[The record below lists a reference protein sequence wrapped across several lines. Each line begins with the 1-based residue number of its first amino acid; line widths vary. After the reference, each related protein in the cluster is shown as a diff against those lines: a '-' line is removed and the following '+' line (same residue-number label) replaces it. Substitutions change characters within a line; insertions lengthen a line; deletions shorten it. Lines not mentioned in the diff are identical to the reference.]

1 MMLPAIAL
9 SEGFR
14 ITVKGLVQGV
24 GFRPFVKRLA
34 TDLGLTGRIWNS
46 RQGVEIELL
55 ADDAQIHQFVH
66 SLYQSPPKLARIDN
80 IDVQATASTE
90 HFEHFFI
97 EVSDPDYQAADIPP
111 DQAMCKSCRCELFDT
126 SQRRHDFA
134 FNSCSDCGPRFSIIK
149 AMPYDR
155 QTTAMQHFPLCSACE
170 HEFNS
175 ATERRFHT
183 EAMACPECGPTM
195 KLLNAEGKHIDVEEQ
210 GILATCSKWLSQ
222 GKILAIKGIG
232 GFHLCCDSYN
242 LESVELLRRRKRR
255 PSKPFAVMMPDI
267 EQVQAHFELTEVEK
281 SQLSLAAAP
290 IVLLPKS
297 RAKLQLP
304 EILAPG
310 VAHLGVM
317 LAYSPLHLL
326 LLNAFNQP
334 LLMTSGNRGGEPLC
348 IDEHQALKQ
357 LTGLA
362 DGFVCHDREIVNR
375 CDDSLLK
382 VINGIP
388 RMLRRA
394 RGYVPEGIPFR
405 HSNQSQPAILA
416 MGADLKNCFALTCN
430 NKIVLSGHNGDIA
443 EPGCYQQTAQQISQF
458 RQLLNITPQIV
469 VVDKHPD
476 YFSSRLGRK
485 LAHQEDLRVIEVQH
499 HHAHLASCLLENQ
512 IYPSQPVLGIVLDGL
527 GYGDDDTL
535 WGGEMLLADFHTS
548 HRLGCLT
555 PFPLLGAEQANRQP
569 WRNLLAL
576 LDQAGLWSSLTKH
589 DLINDL
595 MQSQQTNEAERLLS
609 NRQLFPLTS
618 SAGRLF
624 DAVAA
629 LLGITP
635 AQQSYEGEAA
645 MQLEALALTA
655 TQRTRFAPLAD
666 CLFDINNND
675 GLMQL
680 DPSPIWL
687 PMIEQL
693 KSGTDKADIALWF
706 HQCFVKSWVE
716 LIKQVKLQSLYEGD
730 QVVLS
735 GGVFQ
740 NQLVLE
746 FMQQQLQ
753 AIGYRVYSHCYV
765 PSNDGGLALGQCAI
779 ALAQL
784 EQTSC
789 V

>member
-9 SEGFR
+9 TEAVR
-14 ITVKGLVQGV
+14 ITVEGLVQGV
-24 GFRPFVKRLA
+24 GFRPFVQRLA

-55 ADDAQIHQFVH
+55 ADNSQVHQFVR
-66 SLYQSPPKLARIDN
+66 SLSQAAPKLARIDN
-80 IDVQATASTE
+80 IHFKATTPTE
-90 HFEHFFI
+90 HFEDFFI

-111 DQAMCKSCRCELFDT
+111 DQAMCTSCRRELFDT
-126 SQRRHDFA
+126 SQRRHDFV

-183 EAMACPECGPTM
+183 EAMACLECGPTM
-195 KLLNAEGKHIDVEEQ
+195 ILLNAEGKHIDVKEQ
-210 GILATCSKWLSQ
+210 GILANCSKWLSQ

-232 GFHLCCDSYN
+232 GFHLCCDAHNHDSI
-242 LESVELLRRRKRR
+242 ELLRRRKRR
-255 PSKPFAVMMPDI
+255 PSKPFAVMMGDI
-267 EQVQAHFELTEVEK
+267 EQVQAHFELSEVEK
-281 SQLSLAAAP
+281 SQLSLPAAP
-290 IVLLPKS
+290 IVLLPKH
-297 RAKLQLP
+297 RAKLKLP

-326 LLNAFNQP
+326 LLNIFDRP

-348 IDEHQALKQ
+348 IDEYQALKQ
-357 LTGLA
+357 LTGIA
-362 DGFVCHDREIVNR
+362 DGFVSHDREIVNR

-394 RGYVPEGIPFR
+394 RGYIPEGIPFR

-499 HHAHLASCLLENQ
+499 HHAHLASCLIENQ

-527 GYGDDDTL
+527 GYGDDHTL
-535 WGGEMLLADFHTS
+535 WGGELLLADFHSS
-548 HRLGCLT
+548 HRLGCLK
-555 PFPLLGAEQANRQP
+555 PFPLLGAELANRQP

-576 LDQAGLWSSLTKH
+576 LDQAGLWSSQAID
-589 DLINDL
+589 DLPNDV
-595 MQSQQTNEAERLLS
+595 MQSQQTHEIERLLT
-609 NRQLFPLTS
+609 NCQLFPFTS

-629 LLGITP
+629 LLGIAA

-645 MQLEALALTA
+645 MQLEALALSA
-655 TQRTRFAPLAD
+655 TQRTGIAPIAD
-666 CLFDINNND
+666 CLFDINSKD
-675 GLMQL
+675 GLIQL

-687 PMIEQL
+687 PMIEQV
-693 KSGTDKADIALWF
+693 KRRTDKAAIALWF

-753 AIGYRVYSHCYV
+753 AIGYRVYSHRYV

>member
-9 SEGFR
+9 NEGAR
-14 ITVKGLVQGV
+14 ITIEGLVQGV
-24 GFRPFVKRLA
+24 GFRPFVQRLA

-46 RQGVEIELL
+46 RHGVEIELV
-55 ADDAQIHQFVH
+55 ADDAQVLQFVR
-66 SLYQSPPKLARIDN
+66 SLSQSAPKLARIDN
-80 IDVQATASTE
+80 IHVEVTAPTE
-90 HFEHFFI
+90 HFEYFFI
-97 EVSDPDYQAADIPP
+97 EVSDSDYKAADIPP
-111 DQAMCKSCRCELFDT
+111 DQATCKPCRNELFDT

-155 QTTAMQHFPLCSACE
+155 QSTAMQHFPLCSVCV
-170 HEFNS
+170 HEFDS
-175 ATERRFHT
+175 VTGRRFHT
-183 EAMACPECGPTM
+183 EAMACPKCGPSIM
-195 KLLNAEGKHIDVEEQ
+195 LLNAEGKHIDVKKQ
-210 GILATCSKWLSQ
+210 GILTTCSKWLSQ

-232 GFHLCCDSYN
+232 GFHLCCDARNHDSI
-242 LESVELLRRRKRR
+242 ELLRQRKHR
-255 PSKPFAVMMPDI
+255 PGKPFAVMMRDI
-267 EQVQAHFELTEVEK
+267 EHVKAHFELTEVEK
-281 SQLSLAAAP
+281 CQLSLPAAP
-290 IVLLPKS
+290 IVLLPKH
-297 RAKLQLP
+297 RAKLQLL
-304 EILAPG
+304 EILTPG
-310 VAHLGVM
+310 LAHLGVM

-326 LLNAFNQP
+326 LLNSFGQP

-348 IDEHQALKQ
+348 IDEHQALIQ
-357 LTGLA
+357 LSGIA

-382 VINGIP
+382 VINGLP

-394 RGYVPEGIPFR
+394 RGYIPEGIPFR
-405 HSNQSQPAILA
+405 HSSQSQPAVLA
-416 MGADLKNCFALTCN
+416 MGADLKNCFALSCT

-443 EPGCYQQTAQQISQF
+443 EPGCYQQTALQISQF
-458 RQLLNITPQIV
+458 CQLLNKTPQIV

-485 LAHQEDLRVIEVQH
+485 LAHQENLSVIEVQH
-499 HHAHLASCLLENQ
+499 HHAHLASCLVENQ
-512 IYPSQPVLGIVLDGL
+512 IYPAQPVLGIVLDGL

-535 WGGEMLLADFHTS
+535 WGGELLLADFYTS

-555 PFPLLGAEQANRQP
+555 PFPLLGAEQANLQP

-576 LDQAGLWSSLTKH
+576 LHQAGLWSSQTKH
-589 DLINDL
+589 DLPNDV
-595 MQSQQTNEAERLLS
+595 MYSKQANEIEGLLN

-629 LLGITP
+629 LLGIAP
-635 AQQSYEGEAA
+635 AQQSYEGEVA
-645 MQLEALALTA
+645 MQLEALALSA
-655 TQRTRFAPLAD
+655 TRQTGIASIAD
-666 CLFDINNND
+666 CLFDINSTD

-693 KSGTDKADIALWF
+693 KRGTDKAAIALWF
-706 HQCFVKSWVE
+706 HHCFVKSWIEV
-716 LIKQVKLQSLYEGD
+716 IKQVKRQSLYVGD

-746 FMQQQLQ
+746 FMQEQLE
-753 AIGYRVYSHCYV
+753 AIGYRVYSHRYV

-779 ALAQL
+779 ALAKL